1 MRAITQVQ
9 APLNPIQDK
18 SKGRLSRAVG
28 LAREIG
34 PMGLLRLLR
43 ENGVT
48 RSADFVI
55 RNVRYIIADRIVRR
69 WDRKHNVDTAGSV
82 QLDTLSI
89 VGPNRDFGNECLCTS
104 PKTFDYIMRSIP
116 KSLAGYTFIDIGAG
130 KSRTL
135 LLASRF
141 DFAKIV
147 GVEFALELVNFSKAN
162 LARFKADW
170 QRCTNLEIVQADAT
184 QYAVPETPLV
194 VFFYNPFSRNVFEV
208 VMQNLLRSLAAKKR
222 NCYVVYCSSC
232 HDAIDWARPVILS
245 SGQFTELPTS
255 QTPLFWDA
263 IRTVRF
269 SVFKA
274 CN

>member
-104 PKTFDYIMRSIP
+104 PKTFDYIM
-116 KSLAGYTFIDIGAG
+116 
-130 KSRTL
+130 
-135 LLASRF
+135 
-141 DFAKIV
+141 
-147 GVEFALELVNFSKAN
+147 
-162 LARFKADW
+162 
-170 QRCTNLEIVQADAT
+170 
-184 QYAVPETPLV
+184 
-194 VFFYNPFSRNVFEV
+194 
-208 VMQNLLRSLAAKKR
+208 
-222 NCYVVYCSSC
+222 
-232 HDAIDWARPVILS
+232 
-245 SGQFTELPTS
+245 
-255 QTPLFWDA
+255 
-263 IRTVRF
+263 
-269 SVFKA
+269 
-274 CN
+274 